1 MTEEI
6 PNETFGENQL
16 QCLIPQDDTVNR
28 LVRAVSRVS
37 GWSNVRSVLEAVM
50 ITIIHSAF
58 SYLP

>member
-37 GWSNVRSVLEAVM
+37 GWSNVR
-50 ITIIHSAF
+50 T
-58 SYLP
+58 